1 MSTTT
6 NQTTHYL
13 EHLRKVVDDRGKR
26 AALRRYWSPAT
37 RYQAYPVLGELRA
50 LDDKRKALLATLYA
64 EHPEHRPRV
73 GIGAAARQL
82 GTPKAGEHPY
92 ECHFR
97 RLLACESTDDLGQQL
112 HRLVKRL
119 AREAIGL
126 DYEDLHKRLNF
137 WANFREEVKVRWAGE
152 FWQAP
157 IPSTKESTNKTD
169 SET

>member
-6 NQTTHYL
+6 NPNTHFL
-13 EHLRKVVDDRGKR
+13 DHLRKVADDRGKR

-37 RYQAYPVLGELRA
+37 RHQAYPVLGELRA
-50 LDDKRKALLATLYA
+50 LDDKRKTLIATLYA
-64 EHPEHRPRV
+64 EHPEHSPRV

-82 GTPKAGEHPY
+82 GKPKDGEHPY
-92 ECHFR
+92 ERHFR
-97 RLLACESTDDLGQQL
+97 RLLACESTNDLGQQL
-112 HRLVKRL
+112 HRLFKRL
-119 AREAIGL
+119 SREAIGL

-137 WANFREEVKVRWAGE
+137 WTNYREEVKVRWAAE

-157 IPSTKESTNKTD
+157 IPSTNESIIKTD